1 MKNILIV
8 EGNLREENENFS
20 KVGIQTHTESLK
32 DSLNYF
38 TDELKF
44 DVVNPSSD
52 QNIQFISDKLQNY
65 DGLIWGGSSL
75 NIYNDTPEI
84 RKQIE
89 FMKDCQKKVKKILAI
104 CWGMQVA
111 VTAAG
116 GQVKKANNSH
126 IGIANEIQ
134 LNEKSN
140 LEYISEEIYLNSPSE
155 FDVITT
161 KEKYFSVYEWIDLFD
176 KNIYAIIFIMIV
188 VASINIIS
196 VLVVLIL
203 ERTNMIGVLK
213 ALGITN
219 FSLQKF
225 FIYIS
230 SYLIFIGI
238 VIGNIFGLM
247 ILFIQEK
254 YKIISLDPKIYYVD
268 SVPIHIELSH
278 IISLNL
284 IAFILCVLSIFIP
297 SLLVSRINPKDSI
310 KFN

>member
-32 DSLNYF
+32 ESLNYY
-38 TDELKF
+38 TKDLQF

-52 QNIQFISDKLQNY
+52 ENFDKIKNKLPNY

-134 LNEKSN
+134 VNEKGIN
-140 LEYISEEIYLNSPSE
+140 HPLYKNKDKKFNSPAFN
-155 FDVITT
+155 FDEVVRLPDKAVCLASNRINKIQSLYFEINKTKVWGLQYHPEITYEKMISLIQFRKDRLIENRKVFKDEEEVNKHIST
-161 KEKYFSVYEWIDLFD
+161 IKKEI
-176 KNIYAIIFIMIV
+176 A
-188 VASINIIS
+188 VASKDKRM
-196 VLVVLIL
+196 V
-203 ERTNMIGVLK
+203 ELK
-213 ALGITN
+213 NWLG
-219 FSLQKF
+219 Q
-225 FIYIS
+225 
-230 SYLIFIGI
+230 
-238 VIGNIFGLM
+238 
-247 ILFIQEK
+247 
-254 YKIISLDPKIYYVD
+254 
-268 SVPIHIELSH
+268 
-278 IISLNL
+278 LN
-284 IAFILCVLSIFIP
+284 
-297 SLLVSRINPKDSI
+297 
-310 KFN
+310 